1 MRKALRRMYVS
12 ILMLG
17 LSIIAIGF
25 TTYAWV
31 GIASNSTFDNFTI
44 NLKPN
49 ETDDSEYGIQLS
61 LTGKQGEFYDSIDP
75 TLLRKQLLEN
85 CGIDTSNL
93 TNAGIEIEFKKL
105 KLDQCTVS
113 RNSEFPNAFNKF
125 FNMGDGV
132 DHPTET
138 NKYFWFDLYIS
149 LYRKDGD
156 EDLGDQ
162 NLSVYLRQVENDEG
176 RLNIIDSGY
185 NSTKVINKIN
195 YPNSNP
201 VGRNILGNGF
211 NFGQSIYGN
220 VTVKTAN
227 AARIA
232 FQKFDSQPVGQTAW
246 SYGNIKD
253 LKIYR
258 TGSEFPT
265 YDSVNDVYDFGA
277 VLEKEYNF
285 AYNYHTSLMGYNFDY
300 MENFVKFSDVLNR
313 GDILYKDDG
322 VLNHIITED
331 DGVTTKKMAH
341 FRIYF
346 WFEGWD
352 SDCFDVIDNQ
362 IVSINLAF
370 STKDPND
377 I

>member
-61 LTGKQGEFYDSIDP
+61 LTGKKGDFSDSIDP
-75 TLLRKQLLEN
+75 TNLKRQLLIN
-85 CGIDTSNL
+85 FGVDVSRLTDT
-93 TNAGIEIEFKKL
+93 GVEIEFNKL
-105 KLDQCTVS
+105 NLDQCTVS
-113 RNSEFPNAFNKF
+113 RKDSNPNFFNEF
-125 FNMGDGV
+125 FNMGDGANGAYI
-132 DHPTET
+132 TK
-138 NKYFWFDLYIS
+138 KYLWFDLYIS
-149 LYRKDGD
+149 LYRKDGE

-162 NLSVYLRQVENDEG
+162 NLSIYLRQVENDEG
-176 RLNIIDSGY
+176 RLEIIDSDIS
-185 NSTKVINKIN
+185 STNVLNKIK
-195 YPNSNP
+195 YPSYNP
-201 VGRNILGNGF
+201 TGRNILGNGID
-211 NFGQSIYGN
+211 FGQTITGN
-220 VTVKTAN
+220 VLVKPST
-227 AARIA
+227 AARLA
-232 FQKFDSQPVGQTAW
+232 FQKFDAKEVGDTSW
-246 SYGNIKD
+246 YEDNVKS
-253 LKIYR
+253 LTIYR

-265 YDSVNDVYDFGA
+265 YNSLTGVYDFGA
-277 VLEKEYNF
+277 ILEKEYNF

-300 MENFVKFSDVLNR
+300 MEPYVKFDDVFNR

-322 VLNHIITED
+322 ITNHIIKDE
-331 DGVTTKKMAH
+331 DGVTTNKMAR

-352 SDCFDVIDNQ
+352 ANCFDVIDRQ
-362 IVSINLAF
+362 KVSINLAF

-377 I
+377 N